1 MNRPSHILFILYSL
15 LAVAPAVSGQTV
27 TDAASTAPGSG
38 ASRWGADD
46 ERGNGNTQGFET
58 RLRCAAHM
66 AQPRAR
72 VYELGR
78 VVSGT
83 MPQNP
88 FGDAPV
94 ALQYLGT
101 RGIPFTKHAGNGE
114 VFTGGIGSQGTQF
127 DALGHFGFL
136 DAPWSG
142 AEPFPADRV
151 RYYNG
156 FTQGQVKPAADGPLD
171 KLGVDKAV
179 PIVTTAV
186 MLDAVAY
193 RGRRLEPGERI
204 TSADLEGML
213 IAQGLQQRGILPGD
227 AIFVHTGWGALWND
241 PAANPSFTEYYSQ
254 GPGLAVDAQEYLAKR
269 SIVLV
274 ALDNPFT
281 DPVPTPL
288 PPDTLPDLPFS
299 VHHNNL
305 TQHGIHQIQNLVLDE
320 LARDHVSVSCAIVLP
335 LRIRGGAGSM
345 VRPIA
350 VGTPR
355 R

>member
-1 MNRPSHILFILYSL
+1 MNRSRHALFILYSL
-15 LAVAPAVSGQTV
+15 LAVAQTVFGQTP
-27 TDAASTAPGSG
+27 TDAASTTPQSS
-38 ASRWGADD
+38 ASRWGTDD

-66 AQPRAR
+66 AQPKAR

-88 FGDAPV
+88 FGDAPA
-94 ALQYLGT
+94 ALQYLAT
-101 RGIPFTKHAGNGE
+101 RGIPLTKHAGNGE

-142 AEPFPADRV
+142 TGPFPADRV

-156 FTQGQVKPAADGPLD
+156 FTQVQVKPSADGPLD

-193 RGRRLEPGERI
+193 RGRRLEPGERV
-204 TSADLEGML
+204 TAADLEGML
-213 IAQGLQQRGILPGD
+213 TAQGLQQRGILPGD
-227 AIFVHTGWGALWND
+227 AVFVHTGWGALWKD
-241 PAANPSFTEYYSQ
+241 PAANPSFT
-254 GPGLAVDAQEYLAKR
+254 D
-269 SIVLV
+269 I
-274 ALDNPFT
+274 
-281 DPVPTPL
+281 
-288 PPDTLPDLPFS
+288 
-299 VHHNNL
+299 
-305 TQHGIHQIQNLVLDE
+305 
-320 LARDHVSVSCAIVLP
+320 LARSWARGRCSGIPGEAHRLP
-335 LRIRGGAGSM
+335 GGA
-345 VRPIA
+345 R
-350 VGTPR
+350 
-355 R
+355 